1 MIGFL
6 PSQNI
11 NDRVDKAISIFNGN
25 PIRASYIAAL
35 ALLAAFTL
43 LSHIIWSRGVAEVKD
58 DALLINLAG
67 RQRMLVER
75 IGTIITAMAY
85 TSDPNRLAGLREQL
99 AATLAQVEYSHNRLL
114 FDFGPL
120 TPDVKALYF
129 LEPANIDARLRKFA
143 VSARGLI
150 SDPADALT
158 TDNVD
163 LQYVQNNTVEM
174 VGLLDQVVGQYQL
187 ESEKAVEHTIVLNI
201 LLGGATLLALL
212 GTGLLIFRPMERRTL
227 LKHAREL
234 ESANKALAKSQH
246 ELQLQYDNAPDMLF
260 SIDLDTQKVVRCNA
274 TTANKLGYTK
284 DEMLSMSRLE
294 LYAPECRDRAIEA
307 FAEFIDKGRV
317 DDIELQA
324 LCKDGSII
332 DISLSAVHYRD
343 PDGGA
348 GYSDAIW
355 RDISARRRAE
365 REIAKRDRKLTT
377 LYLLGEQMLLS
388 KALNPIMHNVAY
400 CLHETL
406 DAKSVIVCSLSPE
419 RNQFTIEAGFGIPRR
434 CIAAEPCTIK
444 RGSLV
449 DKTLRSEGVL
459 SVAPG
464 EGSCCLYGIE
474 YLDTEHVSSGFSC
487 TITGL
492 WHPVGLIMVFMK
504 RGIAP
509 DDEDRD
515 YLQSLAS
522 LLGFAA
528 DRIQLEQDITP
539 GKARRPRPG

>member
-1 MIGFL
+1 M
-6 PSQNI
+6 N
-11 NDRVDKAISIFNGN
+11 KAISIFNGN

-35 ALLAAFTL
+35 ALLAVFTL

-75 IGTIITAMAY
+75 IGTIITTMAY
-85 TSDPNRLAGLREQL
+85 TSDPNRLAGLHEQL

-120 TPDVKALYF
+120 TLDVKTLYF

-150 SDPADALT
+150 GDPADALT
-158 TDNVD
+158 TYNVD

-187 ESEKAVEHTIVLNI
+187 ESEKAVEHTIVINI

-227 LKHAREL
+227 IKHAREL

-260 SIDLDTQKVVRCNA
+260 SIDLDTQKVVGCNA
-274 TTANKLGYTK
+274 TMANKLGYTK

-324 LCKDGSII
+324 FCKDGSII

-400 CLHETL
+400 CLYETL

-419 RNQFTIEAGFGIPRR
+419 RNHFTIEAGFGIPRR
-434 CIAAEPCTIK
+434 CIAAEPCTIE

-464 EGSCCLYGIE
+464 EASCCLYGIE
-474 YLDTEHVSSGFSC
+474 YLNTEHVSSGFSC

-504 RGIAP
+504 RSIVP

-528 DRIQLEQDITP
+528 DRILLEQDMD
-539 GKARRPRPG
+539 KVRRPRPG